1 MSDVCNF
8 TPTNTLTSANFD
20 ILKVDGVE
28 DPLIDVNKL
37 ATLDFEEC
45 YFYDAV
51 RFISECNTELT
62 KHKMRLYTT
71 ISESTSTA
79 VIHESFSDFFV
90 KVKEIIVKFLKFIK
104 SLFARFITA
113 LHRLV
118 SSDKYLEKHKK
129 DFKDFRGGDEF
140 KIDGFNY
147 TFSDSIPIADA
158 ALSWGDSLV
167 NNIYDNGNIT
177 INSVEGAIDNF
188 DLEDDC
194 DEFRATVIGKSGEKI
209 RISEFSDELFKVY
222 RDGESFSEE
231 IDVDRIYITK
241 IIDRFFN
248 YNALKKKVDNKYKDI
263 EDAYTKLQKQ
273 VQELTKRNGGL
284 NTKAFVDR
292 LPSSTPPITQI
303 NNTDI
308 GDGFPMPSE
317 IMIKLDGYVKMKI
330 DQIQEYSNI
339 HTLAF
344 AAKLDAMKE
353 CANQDRNTLYIALSR
368 IQRTDNRRKED

>member
-62 KHKMRLYTT
+62 KHKMRLYTS